1 MAIKMRD
8 QYSETASKF
17 IAQVNAGIPK
27 AKEYIATNNDPERR
41 QSLQRLL
48 LDGLLCMTIANYTVG
63 SEKEAVEQA
72 FQEAISAFIDGFK
85 WLGFERG
92 YGQYDQMLWMVSLS
106 TLCDVSEDDFK
117 AVTDVLKR
125 DGANDKLLSFLIK
138 SKRSDWEDSSAAV
151 IQQSPYAIAG
161 QIAGE
166 TDEAKGID
174 AIKNYLQ
181 NDWYKGNDDA
191 PWYDS
196 HNNKRV
202 DSYFGYWAWE
212 TAAIVKI
219 KGWNDEKLKD
229 VKYYP
234 YDAVHW

>member
-1 MAIKMRD
+1 MRD
-8 QYSETASKF
+8 KY
-17 IAQVNAGIPK
+17 IQVINNGLSDIFSAIPKMQAGIDASIPEDR
-27 AKEYIATNNDPERR
+27 KESLKRLMVFSLLEATIGTYSTGNSKDVVN
-41 QSLQRLL
+41 QRLL
-48 LDGLLCMTIANYTVG
+48 IAIG
-63 SEKEAVEQA
+63 A
-72 FQEAISAFIDGFK
+72 FASYFK

-106 TLCDVSEDDFK
+106 ILCDVSEDDFK

-138 SKRSDWEDSSAAV
+138 SKRSDWEDSNATV

-161 QIAGE
+161 EIASE
-166 TDEAKGID
+166 TDEETGIA
-174 AIKNYLQ
+174 AIKSYLE

-191 PWYDS
+191 PWHDS
-196 HNNKRV
+196 HNNKKV

-212 TAAIVKI
+212 TAAIVKA
-219 KGWNDEKLKD
+219 KGWNDEKLKG